1 MEISINF
8 KSVNDEM
15 PPVLFDEYYG
25 YDYSIKCIAIVDGE
39 VFGRSVKYCS
49 RGGQGWVW
57 ADLGRGHHPDRY
69 VEDLGGDESKVTHW
83 APWPV
88 VVVLAGVVA

>member
-8 KSVNDEM
+8 KSVTDEM
-15 PPVLFDEYYG
+15 PPVIFNEYYG
-25 YDYSIKCIAIVDGE
+25 YDYSIKCMAIVNGE

-69 VEDLGGDESKVTHW
+69 VEELGDDQSKVTHW
-83 APWPV
+83 APQQAT
-88 VVVLAGVVA
+88 VVLGVAV